1 MPGPAGVK
9 QSIVRSRKDWP
20 VRKGRGDAEMS
31 EPAIRR
37 RPNRGILC
45 PAITTQL
52 PLPKVANATRS
63 GDRSSGRLHCVW
75 AETIVHPAEG
85 GGCIVGPVKS
95 RRGLVCGRRIWRT
108 DWSDSPQGGGA
119 NRPSQGRWGGAI
131 CSSQVRG
138 RPATD
143 RGLCGPSAADTPANK
158 GLPRVGW
165 PKRSGGGP
173 SLPGLACRLHRGGRR
188 NTALSRPRCVIS
200 GWAGSVRSGSRA
212 SRSGPTLWP
221 ESHGGVFD
229 GC

>member
-1 MPGPAGVK
+1 
-9 QSIVRSRKDWP
+9 
-20 VRKGRGDAEMS
+20 MS

-108 DWSDSPQGGGA
+108 DWSDSLQPG
-119 NRPSQGRWGGAI
+119 P
-131 CSSQVRG
+131 
-138 RPATD
+138 RPAGHGPRALRAK
-143 RGLCGPSAADTPANK
+143 RGGYACKQRPAASWLAQKVWRWSFPAGIGTPFATK
-158 GLPRVGW
+158 GLRKHGVVTAPMRDLVMGW
-165 PKRSGGGP
+165 IREIG
-173 SLPGLACRLHRGGRR
+173 
-188 NTALSRPRCVIS
+188 IS
-200 GWAGSVRSGSRA
+200 GQSERSHPMARISW
-212 SRSGPTLWP
+212 RSL
-221 ESHGGVFD
+221 
-229 GC
+229 